1 MTAGLLVLA
10 LFVTLALC
18 VVTVAVFQSNALALR
33 RMVASADLGAD
44 SGPSLVDRIDVRLR
58 TTTFGKRLASSL
70 AGAGLQSWSPT
81 VFVLGTGGLAIAA
94 GLLSIPLL
102 GRAASVL
109 VVVAVVASAQRW
121 VTSKRKA
128 RTERFVAQ
136 LPEVARL
143 LANGAQAGLAVRRS
157 VELAA
162 REMDEPA
169 SSELAQVS
177 SEMAVGQSLPGA
189 LSNLSERLPSR
200 ELSVLVQTLAIQG
213 RSGGAL
219 VTALGNIAAAL
230 EERRQLRREIKTAT
244 VGASFTGYTVV
255 LIGVGAVV
263 LMNIMTPGVID
274 DMLGTFLGQ
283 IVLVVAGALFL
294 LGWLMMRRSAK
305 VEL

>member
-10 LFVTLALC
+10 LFITLALV
-18 VVTVAVFQSNALALR
+18 VVTVAVFQGNAVAQR
-33 RMVASADLGAD
+33 RMVASADLAAGA
-44 SGPSLVDRIDVRLR
+44 GPSLVDRIDVRLR
-58 TTTFGKRLASSL
+58 TTTFGKRVASSL
-70 AGAGLQSWSPT
+70 AGAGLQAWSPT
-81 VFVLGTGGLAIAA
+81 LFLLGTAGLALAC
-94 GLLSIPLL
+94 GLLSMPLL
-102 GRAASVL
+102 GRAASLL
-109 VVVAVVASAQRW
+109 VILAVVASAQRW
-121 VTSKRKA
+121 VDSKRRA
-128 RTERFVAQ
+128 RTERFVTQ

-157 VELAA
+157 VEMAA

-169 SSELAQVS
+169 RSELAQVS
-177 SEMAVGQSLPGA
+177 SEMAVGQSLQNA
-189 LSNLSERLPSR
+189 LANLSERLPSR

-219 VTALGNIAAAL
+219 VTALGNIASAL

-244 VGASFTGYTVV
+244 VGASFTGYAVI

-263 LMNIMTPGVID
+263 LMNLMTPGVLD

-283 IVLVVAGALFL
+283 IILVVAGALFL
-294 LGWLMMRRSAK
+294 LGWLLMRRISK